1 MKDLQLSGG
10 DLLVGSRGF
19 ATVTGAPYL
28 RQRIALAL
36 GEPYGDDPYHPQ
48 WGSTIPAMIGAP
60 LLAGTPDLVTSEAAR
75 VLQQLMDAQQQQ
87 TVSAV
92 LSGTRS
98 QLTAADVIA
107 SVDSVSAGQSADPE
121 TVQLAI
127 ALTTQAGTQIQVS
140 RTVTAGA

>member
-10 DLLVGSRGF
+10 DLVIGSRGYQ
-19 ATVTGAPYL
+19 TVSGGAYL

-48 WGSTIPAMIGAP
+48 WGSTLPAMIGSP
-60 LLAGTPDLVTSEAAR
+60 IRGGTETLITSEAAR

-87 TVSAV
+87 IIGWT
-92 LSGTRS
+92 LGGTRA

-107 SVDSVSAGQSADPE
+107 SVDSVSAAQSPDPG
-121 TVQLAI
+121 TVQLSVV
-127 ALTTQAGTQIQVS
+127 LTTQAGAQIQVA